1 MRQVIFLFFSLFFI
15 TVCCG
20 QNSVKQHKVDSLILK
35 LKKDSAHI
43 FRFRKVRPFFS
54 LDNRNSFIKSAPVN
68 VQGLQVGIVW
78 KERHTLGFGVYF
90 IKASSKQN
98 LVKKGDA
105 NTTVDVNRTLSLNY
119 LTAFYQYSILDYRYF
134 ELELPLEFGLG
145 GYEIK
150 LIDPKAPLGAPPLI
164 DKKGGTLIIGGGVG
178 ITIKPFRWIG
188 LTGSAGY
195 RNALD
200 KDKNVNFS
208 GFYYQ
213 YGAWV
218 DLGRTYRDIKYYWVK
233 RKKCRHHIADILNN
247 KN

>member
-1 MRQVIFLFFSLFFI
+1 MKQVALIFFSLFFVA
-15 TVCCG
+15 TVCA
-20 QNSVKQHKVDSLILK
+20 QDSLKLHKIDSLK
-35 LKKDSAHI
+35 RQLKNDSAHI
-43 FRFRKVRPFFS
+43 FRFRKVRPYVS

-68 VQGLQVGIVW
+68 VQGLQLGIVW
-78 KERHTLGFGVYF
+78 KERHTLGFGFYV
-90 IKASSKQN
+90 IQASAKQTF
-98 LVKKGDA
+98 VKKGDA
-105 NTTVDVNRTLSLNY
+105 NTTVDANRTLSLNY

-150 LIDPKAPLGAPPLI
+150 LVDPKAPLGAPPII
-164 DKKGGTLIIGGGVG
+164 DKKGGTIIISGGVG

-200 KDKNVNFS
+200 HDKNVNFS

-213 YGAWV
+213 YGVWV
-218 DLGRTYRDIKYYWVK
+218 DLGRTYRDVKYYWIK
-233 RKKCRHHIADILNN
+233 RKKCRRQIEQIRAN
-247 KN
+247 